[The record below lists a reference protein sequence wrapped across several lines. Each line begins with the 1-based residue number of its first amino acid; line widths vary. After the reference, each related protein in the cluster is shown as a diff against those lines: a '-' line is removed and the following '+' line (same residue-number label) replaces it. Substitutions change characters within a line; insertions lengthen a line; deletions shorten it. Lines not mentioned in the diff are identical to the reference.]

1 MRTIERAIVNMK
13 KEYLQ
18 KKFDEYIKDNGY
30 NYYINSW
37 FDKENH
43 SLDMD
48 TDELYEWFLK
58 ERDENNSNT

>member
-1 MRTIERAIVNMK
+1 MKTITYP
-13 KEYLQ
+13 KE
-18 KKFDEYIKDNGY
+18 FDQYIKDNEY

-58 ERDENNSNT
+58 ERDE